1 MPYIGPDYSECSAK
15 LFSNS
20 TTSIFEAAIAAE
32 SSTGTWT
39 TVGTDGSNT
48 PGRLYLL
55 RGGSSVGQ
63 GALGL
68 LNGG

>member
-1 MPYIGPDYSECSAK
+1 MQCEAILEFRK
-15 LFSNS
+15 LD
-20 TTSIFEAAIAAE
+20 IEAAIAAE